1 MTTEVMTAGEAGNRR
16 GELLQ
21 AAARHFARGGFD
33 AASMRDIARDA
44 GMLAGSIYYH
54 FPSKDELIA
63 AVYAVG
69 VEQVIAAVETALAAK
84 RDPWARLEAAAVAH
98 LEALLARSPFPAV
111 LIVDLTR
118 LSPGLRRRLVGLRDR
133 YERRFA
139 ELVAALPL
147 PSGVDRRL
155 LRLQLLGSLNWTPT
169 WYRPGQAKPA
179 EIARAFV
186 RTLRGG

>member
-1 MTTEVMTAGEAGNRR
+1 MTAGEAGNRR
-16 GELLQ
+16 GEILE
-21 AAARHFARGGFD
+21 AAARHFAHGGFD

-54 FPSKDELIA
+54 FRSKDELIA

-69 VEQVIAAVETALAAK
+69 VEQVVAAVETALTGR
-84 RDPWARLEAAAVAH
+84 RDPWARLEAAAIAH
-98 LEALLARSPFPAV
+98 LEALLAKSPFPAV

-118 LSPGLRRRLVGLRDR
+118 LSPGLRKRLVGLRDR

-147 PSGVDRRL
+147 PPGADRGL

-179 EIARAFV
+179 EIARSFV
-186 RTLRGG
+186 RAFRRG